1 MTVGAARI
9 RPIVT
14 PHAGVGHNSY
24 LVEWA
29 GRRLYFVGDTEDLS
43 ALLAQK
49 NLDVAFVTPWLWRMT
64 KSRNATIDARQV
76 VIYHH
81 RDGENVAGCTGT
93 CRIPSQGDRWKN

>member
-1 MTVGAARI
+1 
-9 RPIVT
+9 
-14 PHAGVGHNSY
+14 
-24 LVEWA
+24 
-29 GRRLYFVGDTEDLS
+29 
-43 ALLAQK
+43 
-49 NLDVAFVTPWLWRMT
+49 VAFVTPWLWRMT